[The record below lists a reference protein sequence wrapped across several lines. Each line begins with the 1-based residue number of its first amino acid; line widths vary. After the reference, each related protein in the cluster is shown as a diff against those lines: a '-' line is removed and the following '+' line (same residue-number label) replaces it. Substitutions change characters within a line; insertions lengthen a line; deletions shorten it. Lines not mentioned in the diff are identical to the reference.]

1 MKLKINDLSCY
12 EQKEGWLFDGFC
24 LEVSAGDFV
33 EVEGLSYAAGT
44 ALADCI
50 AGRRKPESGNVS
62 IDKDDDKKERKVRVS
77 IVDRETGLLPYLT
90 LRENLLLV
98 SEVAKKELT
107 EKAAAEELRIV
118 QDQLDL
124 FQCEYKL
131 SDQLS
136 VKEMDRAR
144 LAMAILIAPDILVI
158 NGLPENGT
166 KQDRVGFTELAKSV
180 CKAANRIV
188 VMIGR

>member
-12 EQKEGWLFDGFC
+12 EQKEGWLLDGFC
-24 LEVSAGDFV
+24 LEATAGDFV
-33 EVEGLSYAAGT
+33 EVEGISYAAGT
-44 ALADCI
+44 VLAECI
-50 AGRRKPESGNVS
+50 AGRRKPEGGNVS
-62 IDKDDDKKERKVRVS
+62 IDRDGDKEAQKLRIS
-77 IVDRETGLLPYLT
+77 IVDRETGQVPYLT

-98 SEVAKKELT
+98 LDAAKRELPG
-107 EKAAAEELRIV
+107 KAAVELRTV

-131 SDQLS
+131 PDQLS

-180 CKAANRIV
+180 CKVANRIV
-188 VMIGR
+188 VMIER